1 MADSVPSDAVNSVR
15 ATLVRAGRTDRPKV
29 TVPDEATDQ
38 FPEFEVVRIGTGNDT
53 YFARVE
59 LAIDDTMEIRGL
71 YDNARL
77 AKEGDGENHLPAW
90 ADDNGLDFERTVHLD
105 IVDEG
110 FFYGLRAPGE
120 RVVYRVP
127 DRPDDGLSDIA
138 EGIEEGSQ

>member
-15 ATLVRAGRTDRPKV
+15 ATLARAGRTDRPKV

-127 DRPDDGLSDIA
+127 DRPDDGLADIA